1 LSRFS
6 IAQLTA
12 YGILG
17 LPLAMA
23 ALPIYVHVPK
33 FYSDLGMSL
42 AAIGGILLAARLL
55 DAMLDPLLGWWSDR
69 ARASRFG
76 RLWFIGFGM
85 PLLAVGML
93 GLFNPVAD
101 AAWLAYW
108 LIASLALVYFG
119 FSMATISYQ
128 AYGAELSADSH
139 ERTRVTAMRE
149 GLSVVGVL
157 LAAALPEIFA
167 QSAGMRAG
175 FAQFA
180 ALFAPLTL
188 ACCVVM
194 LLFSPRPPPFNL
206 PPAHQGN
213 ALQAMVKPFHNRLFN
228 YLLAAFLLNG
238 IAAAI
243 PATLVLFFVQDIIGR
258 NDLAAQFLIAYF
270 LAGAIGMPGWVW
282 LARRIGKR
290 GAWLAGM
297 ALSVLSFVWAFS
309 LTNGDVASFTVI
321 CILSGLGL
329 GADLSLPPSILAD
342 VIDDDEARGM
352 PRNEGA
358 YFGLWNLVTKLNL
371 ALAAGMALPLLA
383 WFGYSP
389 GTNNVSAGK
398 YSLTALAAIYAL
410 LPSLLKIGAAIA
422 LSIMPSTP
430 AVTNNLMP
438 AAGKPI

>member
-6 IAQLTA
+6 LAQLTA

-42 AAIGGILLAARLL
+42 AAIGGILLVARLL
-55 DAMLDPLLGWWSDR
+55 DAILDPLLGLWSDR
-69 ARASRFG
+69 ARGSRFG
-76 RLWFIGFGM
+76 RLWFVGIGM
-85 PLLAVGML
+85 PLLALGML

-108 LIASLALVYFG
+108 FIASLSLVYVG

-139 ERTRVTAMRE
+139 ERTRITAMRE

-180 ALFAPLTL
+180 ALFAPLAL
-188 ACCVVM
+188 ACCATM
-194 LLFSPRPPPFNL
+194 LLLSPRPPPFNR
-206 PPAHQGN
+206 PHEASGS
-213 ALQAMVKPFHNRLFN
+213 ALRIMTTPFHNRRFN

-258 NDLAAQFLIAYF
+258 SDLAPQFLIAYF
-270 LAGAIGMPGWVW
+270 LAGAVGMPGWVW

-290 GAWLAGM
+290 GAWLVGM
-297 ALSVLSFVWAFS
+297 ALSVLSFVWAFN
-309 LTNGDVASFTVI
+309 LAQGDVTSFMVI
-321 CILSGLGL
+321 CILSGFGL

-342 VIDDDEARGM
+342 VIDDDEQRGK

-383 WFGYSP
+383 WFGYVQGSS
-389 GTNNVSAGK
+389 VASK
-398 YSLTALAAIYAL
+398 SSLTALSAIYAL
-410 LPSLLKIGAAIA
+410 LPSALKICAAIA
-422 LSIMPSTP
+422 LSVMPNNES
-430 AVTNNLMP
+430 VTKQLLHTKGSP
-438 AAGKPI
+438 T